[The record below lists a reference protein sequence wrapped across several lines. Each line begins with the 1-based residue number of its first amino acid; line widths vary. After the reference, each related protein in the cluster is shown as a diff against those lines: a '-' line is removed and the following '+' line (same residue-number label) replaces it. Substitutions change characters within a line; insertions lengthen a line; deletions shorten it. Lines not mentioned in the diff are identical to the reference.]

1 MARNMNAP
9 DIERGRHAAPNGQ
22 GRGAGGGFFL
32 SLLSGFAAQRCNAL
46 LDRMD
51 AGLVNG
57 SIEGSLPDGSR
68 RMLGGRSSGPAAVMN
83 IRSWRALLRIAVAGS
98 VGLYEGWAAREWD
111 SPDPVQIFDLFVRN
125 RASLGNS
132 ARGSAAARLAG
143 KLQHFLRRN
152 SKSGSLRNIA
162 FHYDL
167 GNDFYAAWLD
177 DGMTYSSAL
186 FAEPFAS
193 SQSLEVAQAEKNIA
207 LLDRLQLNDGDSLLE
222 IGCGW
227 GGLAEAVMRHRDVN
241 YHGLTLSREQKSY
254 ADARLAAAGFAG
266 QAEVSITD
274 YRDAAGEYDAI
285 ASVEMVEA
293 VGQSYWPDYL
303 DAIAGRLKP
312 GGRAAI
318 QYIRIEDDIF
328 EAYASSVDFI
338 QRYIFP
344 GGMLISESRFRGL
357 AQARGLLWQ
366 DQRDFGQHYAETLRR
381 WRGKFDAAVEAQ
393 KLPAGFDEK
402 FVRLWRFYLM
412 YCEGGFRGGGIN
424 VAQVTL
430 IKN

>member
-1 MARNMNAP
+1 MNAP
-9 DIERGRHAAPNGQ
+9 DIERGRHLTPNGQ
-22 GRGAGGGFFL
+22 GQRVGGGLFS
-32 SLLSGFAAQRCNAL
+32 SLLSEFAARRCGDL

-51 AGLVNG
+51 AGLVSG

-68 RMLGGRSSGPAAVMN
+68 RMLGGRAPGPVAEMN
-83 IRSWRALLRIAVAGS
+83 IRSWRALLRIAMAGS

-125 RASLGNS
+125 RKSLGDT

-143 KLQHFLRRN
+143 KMLHHMRRN
-152 SKSGSLRNIA
+152 SKSGSLRNIS

-167 GNDFYAAWLD
+167 GNEFYAAWLD

-186 FAEPFAS
+186 FTEPFTNA
-193 SQSLEVAQAEKNIA
+193 QSLESAQAAKNTA

-227 GGLAEAVMRHRDVN
+227 GGLAEAALRHRDVN

-254 ADARLAAAGFAG
+254 ADIRLSAAGFAA

-274 YRDAAGEYDAI
+274 YRDVTGEYDAI
-285 ASVEMVEA
+285 ASAEMVEA
-293 VGQSYWPDYL
+293 VGQAYWPDYL
-303 DAIAGRLKP
+303 DAVALRLKH

-344 GGMLISESRFRGL
+344 GGMLISESRFRTL
-357 AQARGLLWQ
+357 AEARGLAWQ
-366 DQRDFGQHYAETLRR
+366 DQKDFGLHYAETLRR
-381 WRGKFDAAVEAQ
+381 WRVQFDAAVEAQ

-402 FVRLWRFYLM
+402 FIRLWQFYLM
-412 YCEGGFRGGGIN
+412 YCEGGFHGGEIN

-430 IKN
+430 IKK

>member
-1 MARNMNAP
+1 MNAP
-9 DIERGRHAAPNGQ
+9 DIERGRHTAPNGQ
-22 GRGAGGGFFL
+22 GQGASGGLFL
-32 SLLSGFAAQRCNAL
+32 SLLYGFAARRCNAL

-51 AGLVNG
+51 AGLVSG

-68 RMLGGRSSGPAAVMN
+68 RMLGGRAAGPAAEMN
-83 IRSWRALLRIAVAGS
+83 IRSWRALLRIAMAGS

-125 RASLGNS
+125 RKSLGNT
-132 ARGSAAARLAG
+132 ARGSSAARLAG
-143 KLQHFLRRN
+143 KMLHHMRRN

-177 DGMTYSSAL
+177 EGMTYSSAL
-186 FAEPFAS
+186 FTEPFS
-193 SQSLEVAQAEKNIA
+193 KSQSLEGAQAAKNEA

-227 GGLAEAVMRHRDVN
+227 GGLAEAALRHRDVN

-254 ADARLAAAGFAG
+254 ADVRLAAAGFAG

-274 YRDAAGEYDAI
+274 YRDVTGVYDAI
-285 ASVEMVEA
+285 ASAEMVEA
-293 VGQSYWPDYL
+293 VGQAYWPDYL
-303 DAIAGRLKP
+303 DAVAQRLKS
-312 GGRAAI
+312 GGRAAV

-344 GGMLISESRFRGL
+344 GGMLISESRFRAL
-357 AQARGLLWQ
+357 AEERGLFWQ
-366 DQRDFGQHYAETLRR
+366 DQKDFGLHYAETLSR
-381 WRGKFDAAVEAQ
+381 WRVQFDAAVETQ
-393 KLPAGFDEK
+393 QLPEGFDEK
-402 FVRLWRFYLM
+402 FIRLWRFYLM

-430 IKN
+430 VKV